1 MATINPV
8 NRRNSTEFKDV
19 KGVNFDLEKMKQDI
33 SSKIIDLPKHASIEE
48 RTTWLWEMMEERKI
62 KA

>member
-8 NRRNSTEFKDV
+8 NRRNSTDV
-19 KGVNFDLEKMKQDI
+19 KGVNFDLEKMKQDL

>member
-8 NRRNSTEFKDV
+8 NRRNSTELKDA
-19 KGVNFDLEKMKQDI
+19 KGVNFDLEKIKKDL
-33 SSKIIDLPKHASIEE
+33 SSKIIDLPKHENIEE
-48 RTTWLWEMMEERKI
+48 RTTWLWEMMQQRKI

>member
-8 NRRNSTEFKDV
+8 NRRNSTKFRDAS
-19 KGVNFDLEKMKQDI
+19 GVNFDLEKMKEGL
-33 SSKIIDLPKHASIEE
+33 SSKIIDLPRHQSIEE
-48 RTTWLWEMMEERKI
+48 RTTWLLKMMEKRRI

>member
-1 MATINPV
+1 MATINPL

-19 KGVNFDLEKMKQDI
+19 NGVNFDLKKLKKDL
-33 SSKIIDLPKHASIEE
+33 SSNIIDLPKHESIEE
-48 RTTWLWEMMEERKI
+48 RTTWLWEMMEKRKI